1 MVNSI
6 IIENDQ
12 QYESVEFTPAR
23 LEDLS
28 KEEILARIKAVSYTH
43 LDVYKRQV
51 RDDSGD
57 FTYRELD
64 RMSDYIAQK
73 LTENGFGPEQAAGIL
88 CGRTKEYTVA
98 YVGVMKAGGAYVLS
112 LIHI

>member
-1 MVNSI
+1 M
-6 IIENDQ
+6 
-12 QYESVEFTPAR
+12 
-23 LEDLS
+23 
-28 KEEILARIKAVSYTH
+28 
-43 LDVYKRQV
+43 

-98 YVGVMKAGGAYVLS
+98 YVGVMRPAELCSSGSGVS
-112 LIHI
+112 TEQN